1 MKVREIMTTN
11 VQGVEVPGNRS
22 EALELLKK
30 RRVSALPVLKKGTKE
45 LIGIVT
51 LRDLFDNPDEEQLA
65 MLVNRDVI
73 TIGQDDPLEDAAK
86 RMLATGVRRMPVIKD
101 GELVGMLTV
110 RDIVYRAIAK
120 MNIDTPASEYMQRSF
135 ASVWEGT
142 PLQAVVEMMGL
153 AGVRALP
160 VIDVKGRLVGMIDDS
175 DIIKI
180 SEVETESKMEQMKG
194 RSESDSWTWDSEDR
208 IYITKKTLKPPDKMV
223 QEVMTKDLI
232 TIGKRTSVSEC
243 AQLMKEKKIEQ
254 IPVVTAGGDFIG
266 IVRDE
271 DLLRVLED

>member
-1 MKVREIMTTN
+1 MKVKKIMTMK
-11 VQGVEVPGNRS
+11 VHGVEVPGNRD

-30 RRVSALPVLKKGTKE
+30 HHVSALPVLKKGTKE
-45 LIGIVT
+45 LVGIVT
-51 LRDLFDNPDEEQLA
+51 LRDLFENPDEGQLA
-65 MLVNRDVI
+65 MLVNRDVV
-73 TIGQDDPLEDAAK
+73 TISQDDSLEDAAE

-120 MNIDTPASEYMQRSF
+120 MNNNTPASEYMQHSL
-135 ASVWEGT
+135 ATVWEGT
-142 PLQAVVEMMGL
+142 PLQAAVEMMCL

-160 VIDVKGRLVGMIDDS
+160 VIDVKGKLVGMIDDS
-175 DIIKI
+175 DIVKI

-208 IYITKKTLKPPDKMV
+208 IYITKKTLKPPDKTV
-223 QEVMTKDLI
+223 QEVMIKDLI
-232 TIGKRTSVSEC
+232 TITQRTSVSKC
-243 AQLMKEKKIEQ
+243 AQLMKDKNIEQ
-254 IPVVTAGGDFIG
+254 APVVTGGGDFIG

-271 DLLRVLED
+271 DLLQVLRG